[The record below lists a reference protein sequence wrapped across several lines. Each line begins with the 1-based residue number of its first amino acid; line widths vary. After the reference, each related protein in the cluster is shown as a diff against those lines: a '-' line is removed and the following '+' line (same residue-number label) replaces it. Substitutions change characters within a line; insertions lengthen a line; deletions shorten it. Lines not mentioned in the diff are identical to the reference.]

1 MELKRRV
8 VLLAMIGAGGCTE
21 ILGESE
27 TVYVLA
33 RVVDDQ
39 PEEDEITSYR
49 DEQVQAN
56 EFARELVPEAVR
68 SGGSAE
74 RRAGDAGRDAIS
86 DLPTTYISYQD
97 HIVGMFLRTL
107 E

>member
-21 ILGESE
+21 TLSESE

-33 RVVDDQ
+33 RVVDDDD
-39 PEEDEITSYR
+39 EEDDITSYR

-68 SGGSAE
+68 NGGSAE